1 MRTRFTWEF
10 PYISSDIF
18 SQYLHNQGVALAS
31 VLLVEDDVFSR
42 STLAAALMGANFEVR
57 DQVSKASD
65 ALKAV
70 TRFSIDVAIID
81 LDLGPGANGIDIAVA
96 LRNVNP
102 KIGIII
108 LTSYS
113 DPRVANPNSL
123 SLPKGSRLITKST
136 LNDFGLLIK
145 MVIELKA
152 LPLSS
157 KSTSKIERVI
167 FSENQLSVLQGV
179 AEGLT
184 TKEIANRAR
193 VSEKAVEGTITRLH
207 SMLDL
212 PRKSSLNPR
221 VQLARAYFELSG
233 KKPPGV

>member
-1 MRTRFTWEF
+1 
-10 PYISSDIF
+10 
-18 SQYLHNQGVALAS
+18 VALAS

-42 STLAAALMGANFEVR
+42 STLAAALLGANFEVR
-57 DQVSKASD
+57 AQVSKASD
-65 ALKAV
+65 AFKAV
-70 TRFSIDVAIID
+70 TKYSIDVAIID

-96 LRNVNP
+96 LRNINS

-123 SLPKGSRLITKST
+123 SLPKGSKFITKST
-136 LNDFGLLIK
+136 LTDFGVLIRA
-145 MVIELKA
+145 ILDLKA
-152 LPLSS
+152 QPLST
-157 KSTSKIERVI
+157 KGASKILRVVL
-167 FSENQLSVLQGV
+167 SENQLSVLQGV

-184 TKEIANRAR
+184 TKEIANRAG
-193 VSEKAVEGTITRLH
+193 VSEKAVEGTITRLY
-207 SMLDL
+207 SMLKL
-212 PRKSSLNPR
+212 PRQNSLNPR